1 MWLAFEWPVCPLAGA
16 RVRVECK
23 DDEILDMIDEVE
35 GVTDETGT
43 YKIAMEGDH
52 DGQLWEVVLV
62 SSPMSECATIEQG
75 REGASSGLYN
85 FQQWHCLQHK
95 ACQQL
100 ELPQGFSSGRLC
112 SVAETVSTFWFWK
125 RISGMSSWVF
135 LEFLSCMWFFYAH
148 WIRHMNLGIS
158 LLFYAYIYF
167 PCTS

>member
-1 MWLAFEWPVCPLAGA
+1 MARLSTCRGKSEGGVQGWWNSRHDRRGWRCHWWDWNLQDRHGGWSRRPALRSCVCLAAQC
-16 RVRVECK
+16 
-23 DDEILDMIDEVE
+23 
-35 GVTDETGT
+35 
-43 YKIAMEGDH
+43 
-52 DGQLWEVVLV
+52 Q
-62 SSPMSECATIEQG
+62 ECATIEQG
-75 REGASSGLYN
+75 REGASSSLYN

-125 RISGMSSWVF
+125 RMSGMSSWVF
-135 LEFLSCMWFFYAH
+135 LESLSCMWFFYAH
-148 WIRHMNLGIS
+148 WIIHMNLGIS